1 MITKWLCIV
10 IGYGFGLLQTS
21 YLYGRLRHIDIREH
35 GSGNAGTTNMLRTL
49 GKTAG
54 AITFIGDVLKAVLAL
69 WVTMLIFQPT
79 AETRVL
85 WQLFTGLGV
94 VLGHNFPFYLGF
106 RGGKGIASSVGI
118 ALMIQ
123 PWIALAMI
131 VTFVLVIIISRYV
144 SLGSLAMYLVFLIS
158 VIIGAGGLFWTV
170 SAETHVQIG
179 LLAVLLT
186 MLAFYQHRENIRRLR
201 YGQENRIFSRQNKA

>member
-1 MITKWLCIV
+1 MIVKWLCIV

-69 WVTMLIFQPT
+69 YITMLIFQPT
-79 AETRVL
+79 AEMKVL

-131 VTFVLVIIISRYV
+131 VTFVAVILISRYV
-144 SLGSLAMYLVFLIS
+144 SLGSLAMYMVFLIAMI
-158 VIIGAGGLFWTV
+158 VGAGGLFWTV

-201 YGQENRIFSRQNKA
+201 YGQENRIFSKKHKA